1 VVSFRVSLP
10 LFRLSGAGCQRV
22 SDYKH
27 RAFQISVVFGASP
40 EGTETPRR
48 SFPSTEYTP
57 SEANASFLKLYDF
70 SDSLYSAPRLLLSMS
85 ATGQRLTKAVD
96 QRAIVLAYRHLYR
109 QGLKLVNYSA
119 PARHVILR
127 ILRSSF
133 RSASRDDFD
142 PERIS
147 NTLHFLQR
155 ASEYRGLEHK
165 IVKNLIMVRYWEQP
179 QVKKDVRM

>member
-1 VVSFRVSLP
+1 
-10 LFRLSGAGCQRV
+10 
-22 SDYKH
+22 
-27 RAFQISVVFGASP
+27 
-40 EGTETPRR
+40 
-48 SFPSTEYTP
+48 
-57 SEANASFLKLYDF
+57 
-70 SDSLYSAPRLLLSMS
+70 MS

-179 QVKKDVRM
+179 QVKKDVRMVKGQDKKEIHLRKNANSHFNATLMLLNESLGTCLR